1 VRCALRRAERQR
13 FHRVIRDCRK
23 SGGEHQEPW
32 EMLKRRGRLPTGLLQ
47 QSPVLQ
53 PADDPPSSAQTIQPP
68 TVLDALSAGHR
79 CTRLLASATGPEGPT
94 VRNRTV
100 RSRIFYQN
108 SPSTC
113 ARRWIGHQKLN
124 SAATMREIMAGMW
137 DFPCFG
143 PARAHLS
150 RSKRAPIAGGHNA
163 GNTGVGGAPVAGRIS
178 GHSAVPTS
186 SLTGSRFQSPC
197 WFLNLTLE
205 RSVAAWEP
213 VPG

>member
-1 VRCALRRAERQR
+1 MKLA
-13 FHRVIRDCRK
+13 
-23 SGGEHQEPW
+23 
-32 EMLKRRGRLPTGLLQ
+32 
-47 QSPVLQ
+47 
-53 PADDPPSSAQTIQPP
+53 
-68 TVLDALSAGHR
+68 
-79 CTRLLASATGPEGPT
+79 LASDLYVDNYPDDQQIDWHVVRRWTGVDILVIGGNISGSPARTKREVLAAREGSEGPT

-100 RSRIFYQN
+100 RNRIFSQI

-124 SAATMREIMAGMW
+124 SAAIMREIMAGMW

-163 GNTGVGGAPVAGRIS
+163 GNTGAGGGAAVAGRIS

-197 WFLNLTLE
+197 
-205 RSVAAWEP
+205 
-213 VPG
+213 

>member
-1 VRCALRRAERQR
+1 MTVDAESDR
-13 FHRVIRDCRK
+13 
-23 SGGEHQEPW
+23 SS
-32 EMLKRRGRLPTGLLQ
+32 RLPGWR
-47 QSPVLQ
+47 
-53 PADDPPSSAQTIQPP
+53 PPSLSIRFAPRSLQALHRYYRMIRPLHAHRYFPP
-68 TVLDALSAGHR
+68 SCFALIGSK
-79 CTRLLASATGPEGPT
+79 GPT

-100 RSRIFYQN
+100 RNRILSRI

-124 SAATMREIMAGMW
+124 SAAIMREIMAGMW

-197 WFLNLTLE
+197 WFLNLTFE
-205 RSVAAWEP
+205 CSAAAWEP
-213 VPG
+213 APR